1 MNGARKVVFHSVRQE
16 DAEQKFLE
24 RRRQLAEYRED
35 LLIIG
40 ALIVLFGAFSML
52 MIMVSWQGALLGVL
66 YLLPSQ

>member
-1 MNGARKVVFHSVRQE
+1 MNSARKVVFHSVRQK